1 MSKNSETG
9 GDVVT
14 QDLLRSIL
22 ILQLGLAKVPQN
34 DIRKVV
40 GCGMARVTEIL
51 KHLPKAK
58 R

>member
-1 MSKNSETG
+1 MGNKSETV

-22 ILQLGLAKVPQN
+22 ILQLGLARVPQN
-34 DIRKVV
+34 DIRKIV
-40 GCGMARVTEIL
+40 GCGMSKVTEIL

-58 R
+58 H